1 MDLASRQEL
10 IARYKDGYRAVS
22 EALAGAS
29 DAELDAHPT
38 PGKWSAR
45 EIVHHLAD
53 SEMNGAL
60 RLRVL
65 VAGPERVVLGY
76 DQDQFARALYYGRPI
91 DASLQAFKA
100 ARETTAEILD
110 RMSEADWQRE
120 GTHSEIGRYTI
131 ERWLQIYAA
140 HAHKHAEQIATARA
154 LARR

>member
-29 DAELDAHPT
+29 DAELDAHPA

-120 GTHSEIGRYTI
+120 GTHNEIGRYTI

-154 LARR
+154 EARR